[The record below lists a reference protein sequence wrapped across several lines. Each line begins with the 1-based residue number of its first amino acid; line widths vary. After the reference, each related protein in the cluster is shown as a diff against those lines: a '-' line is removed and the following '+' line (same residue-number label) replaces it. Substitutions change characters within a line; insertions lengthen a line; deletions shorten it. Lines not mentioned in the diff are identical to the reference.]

1 MMLTMRCLVSE
12 RETKNAMLTDHGDN
26 VEHSR
31 KQRSRWK
38 TEGVL
43 DITKVELEHGNFR
56 RTELSLTKKTNK
68 KAPKQKR
75 ITI

>member
-1 MMLTMRCLVSE
+1 MILTMRCLVSE

-26 VEHSR
+26 LEHSR
-31 KQRSRWK
+31 EQRSRWK
-38 TEGVL
+38 TEGVIF
-43 DITKVELEHGNFR
+43 ITKVELEHGNFR
-56 RTELSLTKKTNK
+56 RTGLALTKKTNK